1 MRIPSDEQPDL
12 PGLLPELRRPGHALF
27 LAFRLGRDTAAQ
39 IADLTARLCRSFG
52 LTNRPIPPSRLH
64 MTVLPIGAGDT
75 PPSPMVIARPSRAL
89 DSLAA
94 APFEIT
100 LDRLQSFRN
109 RRASAP
115 LVLAARQRHAGMISL
130 QRGLRNAV
138 RAQGLIPPRHEGA
151 TPHVTL
157 TWDRDLRLQRE
168 IDPITLRIHE
178 IVLIHS
184 HVGKSRHDTLG
195 HWRLD
200 K

>member
-12 PGLLPELRRPGHALF
+12 PGLGLEWRRPGHALF

-39 IADLTARLCRSFG
+39 VTDLTARLCRSYG
-52 LTNRPIPPSRLH
+52 LTNRPIPTSRLH
-64 MTVLPIGAGDT
+64 MTVLPIDAGDT
-75 PPSPMVIARPSRAL
+75 PPSPMVIARTSQAVA
-89 DSLAA
+89 SLTA
-94 APFEIT
+94 APFDIQ
-100 LDRLQSFRN
+100 LDRIQSFRN

-115 LVLAARQRHAGMISL
+115 LVLVARQRHARMISL
-130 QRGLRNAV
+130 QRGLRDAV

-168 IDPITLRIHE
+168 IDPIILRIHD
-178 IVLIHS
+178 IILIHS

-195 HWRLD
+195 QWRLER
-200 K
+200 

>member
-12 PGLLPELRRPGHALF
+12 PGLGLEGRRPGHALF

-39 IADLTARLCRSFG
+39 VTDLTVRLCRSFG

-64 MTVLPIGAGDT
+64 MTVLPINAGDT
-75 PPSPMVIARPSRAL
+75 PPSPTVIARTSQAVACL
-89 DSLAA
+89 TA

-100 LDRLQSFRN
+100 LDRVQSFRN

-115 LVLAARQRHAGMISL
+115 LVLAARQRHAAMISL
-130 QRGLRNAV
+130 QRGLRDAV
-138 RAQGLIPPRHEGA
+138 RAQGLIPPRHEGD

-168 IDPITLRIHE
+168 IDPIILRIHD

-195 HWRLD
+195 YWRLEG
-200 K
+200 